1 MGDDA
6 RHAVDDLAHALGFHD
21 GQQTT
26 YVPYLNYI
34 QGCWPGKRTKNE
46 FVQLF
51 AEVVT
56 FFIEHHESSV
66 QSYIDSLVNHSQ
78 HTYFQDTLPASKVR
92 KIAVED
98 AVLLILGSW
107 TLMRTYFIP
116 LHGRPRHIFQVASN
130 CQSDLEPMQQSLF
143 NLIGSSGLIP
153 NSREA
158 LPPIESVTQ
167 PDLEL
172 DDMSSLS
179 PSFANHSSAGL
190 IESLSIEARD
200 LNLSKLMT
208 LARVRL
214 IWTDNLSRHLLLSR
228 RGQKKYLELFALP
241 CALHRGS
248 LNVFGTIGISADLL
262 DEIES
267 SYANLFNPIVPNR
280 IHKYVENF
288 IGLRLW
294 CWCLSCSSQRLKS
307 RELRMLK
314 SQVSRVGR
322 RNDRFRHSQLQL
334 PYDPM
339 LDTLAGREAT
349 WWDQTEFENLWPRI
363 LALEKCLQE
372 ARPWSFWVLL
382 RDKRDTVQYWTFL
395 FGTVILA
402 LTMVQVVLGALQ
414 VSGS

>member
-1 MGDDA
+1 MLSI
-6 RHAVDDLAHALGFHD
+6 LAWRLILQA
-21 GQQTT
+21 
-26 YVPYLNYI
+26 
-34 QGCWPGKRTKNE
+34 
-46 FVQLF
+46 
-51 AEVVT
+51 
-56 FFIEHHESSV
+56 EHHESSV
-66 QSYIDSLVNHSQ
+66 QSYIGSLVNNSQ
-78 HTYFQDTLPASKVR
+78 HIYFQDTPPASQVR
-92 KIAVED
+92 QIAVED

-107 TLMRTYFIP
+107 TLMHTYFIP
-116 LHGRPRHIFQVASN
+116 LHGRPRHIFRMASN
-130 CQSDLEPMQQSLF
+130 RHPDIEPLQQSLF
-143 NLIGSSGLIP
+143 NFIESSGLIP
-153 NSREA
+153 NPREA
-158 LPPIESVTQ
+158 LTPVESVTQ
-167 PDLEL
+167 QDVEL

-179 PSFANHSSAGL
+179 PSFAHHSSAGL

-241 CALHRGS
+241 CALHRGT
-248 LNVFGTIGISADLL
+248 LNVFGTIGISANLL
-262 DEIES
+262 DEVES
-267 SYANLFNPIVPNR
+267 SYANLFNPTVPNR
-280 IHKYVENF
+280 IHKYAERL

-314 SQVSRVGR
+314 GQVSRVGR
-322 RNDRFRHSQLQL
+322 HNDRFRYGKLQL
-334 PYDPM
+334 PYDPR
-339 LDTLAGREAT
+339 LEDLAGREAT

-395 FGTVILA
+395 YVASSWSSFGYC
-402 LTMVQVVLGALQ
+402 
-414 VSGS
+414 

>member
-1 MGDDA
+1 MI
-6 RHAVDDLAHALGFHD
+6 F
-21 GQQTT
+21 
-26 YVPYLNYI
+26 
-34 QGCWPGKRTKNE
+34 
-46 FVQLF
+46 
-51 AEVVT
+51 EV
-56 FFIEHHESSV
+56 EHHESSV

-78 HTYFQDTLPASKVR
+78 HSYFQDTPPASKVR

-116 LHGRPRHIFQVASN
+116 LHGRPRHIFHMASN
-130 CQSDLEPMQQSLF
+130 CQSGIEPMQQSLF
-143 NLIGSSGLIP
+143 NLIGASGLIP

-158 LPPIESVTQ
+158 LPSIESVTQ
-167 PDLEL
+167 PDVEL

-288 IGLRLW
+288 VGLRLW
-294 CWCLSCSSQRLKS
+294 CWCLGCSSQRLKS

-395 FGTVILA
+395 YGISSLSIF
-402 LTMVQVVLGALQ
+402 
-414 VSGS
+414 